1 MTKVIRIVCMT
12 VAAVL
17 LQHIS
22 LQAQNNWN
30 LEYWQNPN
38 LYTETQNAVFLDL
51 IGSTLDKFPPS
62 LTPSLERK
70 LALYNLDA
78 VLHTPR
84 PDTTAALKS
93 YMEKRTDA
101 VIADL
106 DKPVSKGIRIYKIY
120 NDGFIVRSKSATVA
134 FDICSRNGSL
144 IPSEQMERLVKHCD
158 VMFLSHNHSDH
169 SDRAVVSVFNK
180 LGIPVYAP
188 ENFWPENKE
197 INHIR
202 YTEIK
207 DLHVGQVD
215 VKVLP
220 GHQDDL
226 INNIHVVRF
235 PEGFTVAHLGDQY
248 NKDDLAWLKDV
259 NKKLQFKKNGKKY
272 RKLDVLIIDC
282 WIHDMNEHIKDFDP
296 NIIVTGH
303 ENELGHTIDHREAFW
318 LTYYKMEE
326 VVKPD
331 APYLIMSWGE
341 WYNYGK

>member
-1 MTKVIRIVCMT
+1 MKSLRIST
-12 VAAVL
+12 IVAAFVL
-17 LQHIS
+17 VCSSI
-22 LQAQNNWN
+22 QAQNKWN
-30 LEYWQNPN
+30 LEYWQNPD

-51 IGSTLDKFPPS
+51 IGSTLDKFPPTV
-62 LTPSLERK
+62 TPSLERK

-84 PDTTAALKS
+84 PDTTAALKD
-93 YMEKRTDA
+93 YLKKRTDA

-106 DKPVSKGIRIYKIY
+106 EKPISKGLKIYKIY
-120 NDGFIVRSKSATVA
+120 NDGFIVKSKSTTVA
-134 FDICSRNGSL
+134 FDICTRNGSL
-144 IPSEQMERLVKHCD
+144 ISNEQIERLASHCD
-158 VMFLSHNHSDH
+158 VLFLSHNHPDH
-169 SDRAVVSVFNK
+169 SDMAVVTVFNK

-188 ENFWPENKE
+188 ENFWPANQE

-207 DLHVGQVD
+207 DLTIGKLE

-235 PEGFTVAHLGDQY
+235 PEGYTVAQLGDQY
-248 NKDDLAWLKDV
+248 GKDDLSWLKDI
-259 NKKLQFKKNGKKY
+259 NKQLQFKKNGKKY

-282 WIHDMNEHIKDFDP
+282 WINDMNEHIEDFDP

-326 VVKPD
+326 VVKPKV
-331 APYLIMSWGE
+331 PYIIMSWGE
-341 WYNYGK
+341 WYSYGK

>member
-1 MTKVIRIVCMT
+1 MNRTIRT
-12 VAAVL
+12 VATAMA
-17 LQHIS
+17 S
-22 LQAQNNWN
+22 LFFFATLSAQNKWN
-30 LEYWQNPN
+30 LEYWQNPD
-38 LYTETQNAVFLDL
+38 LYTQTQNEVFLDL
-51 IGSTLDKFPPS
+51 IGSTLDKFPPTV
-62 LTPSLERK
+62 TPSLERK

-78 VLHTPR
+78 VLHTPK
-84 PDTTAALKS
+84 PDTSAALKK

-106 DKPVSKGIRIYKIY
+106 EKPLQKGLKVYKIY
-120 NDGFIVRSKSATVA
+120 NDGFIVKSKTATVA

-144 IPSEQMERLVKHCD
+144 ISNEQMERLAKKCD
-158 VMFLSHNHSDH
+158 VMFLSHNHGDH

-188 ENFWPENKE
+188 ENFWPENGE

-207 DLHVGQVD
+207 DLTIGKIE

-248 NKDDLAWLKDV
+248 NKADLSWLKDI
-259 NKKLQFKKNGKKY
+259 NKQLQFRKNGRKY
-272 RKLDVLIIDC
+272 RNLDVLMIDC
-282 WIHDMNEHIKDFDP
+282 WIHDMAEHIEDFDP
-296 NIIVTGH
+296 NLIVTGH

-318 LTYYKMEE
+318 LTYYKMEDI
-326 VVKPD
+326 VKPKV
-331 APYLIMSWGE
+331 PYLIMSWGE
-341 WYNYGK
+341 WYTYNN